1 MMCKKYI
8 AIILSILLVFSNSSL
23 VFADIQKKEKALI
36 IYENQKT
43 FSYKEN
49 VVNHLNELLYKF
61 NKSVDNIYVND
72 YKKGTL
78 TKYDSVFVIN
88 IENEI
93 NNTDLLDDLTN
104 YKNSIYWIGNR
115 IEDLL
120 SYSNKYDLIYDKKV
134 NSINKLNYKG
144 KNLTISG
151 SDYFDVVN
159 TRGENN
165 KVLATMKD
173 SYNEYPYVINNK
185 NLYFIAEYKID
196 QSFIF
201 EDTLND
207 FYNIKNFEKGKVFVR
222 IEDVHLFR
230 DKNNLKEIVDYL
242 YSEGIPFMIALIP
255 AYVDSKT
262 GKINTIKDDPE
273 FIQTIKYMQDRGGSV
288 ILHGYMHSL
297 DKREISGE
305 GYEFWDME
313 KDETISENMENY
325 VKDRVLSGLRVCVE
339 QGIYPLAFEAPHYAM
354 DQNGYT
360 ELKKYFSTYV
370 GQYQNNNEN
379 FATSSFPYI
388 IEGSK
393 NFNILIPENL
403 GYIER
408 DNKFSIDIIKNNFY
422 KLSMVRG
429 YTGGFFFHP
438 YMNIDYLK
446 QVISYLKDNDAE
458 FLNLKDINNYVKI
471 DDINIK
477 SKDGKIDV
485 TYDKN
490 KSNEKSKSE
499 INFENSMSNINKIIV
514 IFISIVLVIFTI
526 IFIVFRFINRRKF
539 RRR

>member
-1 MMCKKYI
+1 MCKRYI
-8 AIILSILLVFSNSSL
+8 VIFLIILLVFSNIGIG
-23 VFADIQKKEKALI
+23 FANIEKKENALI

-49 VVNHLNELLYKF
+49 TINHLNELLYRF
-61 NKSVDNIYVND
+61 NKSVDSVYIND
-72 YKKGTL
+72 YKKGSL
-78 TKYDSVFVIN
+78 KQYDSIFVIN

-93 NNTDLLDDLTN
+93 NDRDLLEDLSN
-104 YKNSIYWIGNR
+104 YEHGIYWIGNG
-115 IEDLL
+115 IEDFL
-120 SYSNKYDLIYDKKV
+120 SYSDKYDLIYEKKI
-134 NSINKLNYKG
+134 NSINELNYKG
-144 KNLTISG
+144 NKLTISS
-151 SDYFDVVN
+151 SDYFNVVN
-159 TRGENN
+159 TRRQNS
-165 KVLATMKD
+165 KILATMKD
-173 SYNEYPYVINNK
+173 SYKEYPYVINNK
-185 NLYFIAEYKID
+185 NLYFISNYKID

-230 DKNNLKEIVDYL
+230 DKDNLKEIADYL
-242 YSEGIPFMIALIP
+242 YSEGIPFMVALIP

-273 FIQTIKYMQDRGGSV
+273 FIKTIKYMQDRGGSV
-288 ILHGYMHSL
+288 VLHGYMHSL

-313 KDETISENMENY
+313 KDEPISENIEEY
-325 VKDRVLSGLRVCVE
+325 VKDRVLSGLRLCVE
-339 QGIYPLAFEAPHYAM
+339 KGIYPIAFEAPHYAM

-438 YMNIDYLK
+438 YMNLDYLK
-446 QVISYLKDNDAE
+446 QVISYLKENDSE

-471 DDINIK
+471 DDINIR

-499 INFENSMSNINKIIV
+499 ISFENSMSNINKIIV
-514 IFISIVLVIFTI
+514 IFVSTVLVIFTI
-526 IFIVFRFINRRKF
+526 IFIFFRFINRRKF

>member
-1 MMCKKYI
+1 MMCKRYI
-8 AIILSILLVFSNSSL
+8 VIFLIILLVFSNIGIG
-23 VFADIQKKEKALI
+23 FANIEKKENALI

-49 VVNHLNELLYKF
+49 TINHLNELLYRF
-61 NKSVDNIYVND
+61 NKSVDSVYIND
-72 YKKGTL
+72 YKKGSL
-78 TKYDSVFVIN
+78 KQYDSIFVIN

-93 NNTDLLDDLTN
+93 NDRDLLEDLSN
-104 YKNSIYWIGNR
+104 YEHGIYWIGNG
-115 IEDLL
+115 IEDFL
-120 SYSNKYDLIYDKKV
+120 SYSDKYDLIYEKKI
-134 NSINKLNYKG
+134 NSINELNYKG
-144 KNLTISG
+144 NKLTISS
-151 SDYFDVVN
+151 SDYFNVVN
-159 TRGENN
+159 TIRQNS
-165 KVLATMKD
+165 KILATMKD
-173 SYNEYPYVINNK
+173 SYKEYPYVINNK
-185 NLYFIAEYKID
+185 NLYFISNYKID

-230 DKNNLKEIVDYL
+230 DKDNLKEIADYL
-242 YSEGIPFMIALIP
+242 YSEGIPFMVALIP

-273 FIQTIKYMQDRGGSV
+273 FIKTIKYMQDRGGSV
-288 ILHGYMHSL
+288 VLHGYMHSL

-313 KDETISENMENY
+313 KDEPISENIEEY
-325 VKDRVLSGLRVCVE
+325 VKDRVLSGLRLCVE
-339 QGIYPLAFEAPHYAM
+339 KGIYPIAFEAPHYAM

-438 YMNIDYLK
+438 YMNLDYLK
-446 QVISYLKDNDAE
+446 QVISYLKENDSE

-471 DDINIK
+471 DDINIR

-499 INFENSMSNINKIIV
+499 ISFENSMSNINKIIV
-514 IFISIVLVIFTI
+514 IFVSTVLVIFTI
-526 IFIVFRFINRRKF
+526 IFIFFRFINRRKF

>member
-1 MMCKKYI
+1 MMCKRYI
-8 AIILSILLVFSNSSL
+8 VIFLIILLVFSNIGIG
-23 VFADIQKKEKALI
+23 FANIEKKENALI

-49 VVNHLNELLYKF
+49 TINHLNELLYRF
-61 NKSVDNIYVND
+61 NKSVDSVYIND
-72 YKKGTL
+72 YKKGSL
-78 TKYDSVFVIN
+78 KQYDSIFVIN

-93 NNTDLLDDLTN
+93 NDRDLLEDLSN
-104 YKNSIYWIGNR
+104 YEHGIYWIGNG
-115 IEDLL
+115 IEDFL
-120 SYSNKYDLIYDKKV
+120 SYSDKYDLIYEKKI
-134 NSINKLNYKG
+134 NSINELNYKG
-144 KNLTISG
+144 NKLTISS
-151 SDYFDVVN
+151 SDYFNVVN
-159 TRGENN
+159 TIRQNS
-165 KVLATMKD
+165 KILATMKD
-173 SYNEYPYVINNK
+173 SYKEYPYVINNK
-185 NLYFIAEYKID
+185 NLYFISNYKID

-230 DKNNLKEIVDYL
+230 DKDNLKEIADYL
-242 YSEGIPFMIALIP
+242 YSEGIPFMVALIP
-255 AYVDSKT
+255 AYVNSKT

-273 FIQTIKYMQDRGGSV
+273 FIKTIKYMQDRGGSV
-288 ILHGYMHSL
+288 VLHGYMHSL

-313 KDETISENMENY
+313 KDEPISENMEEY
-325 VKDRVLSGLRVCVE
+325 VKDRVLSGLRLCVE
-339 QGIYPLAFEAPHYAM
+339 KGIYPIAFEAPHYAM

-438 YMNIDYLK
+438 YMNLDYLK
-446 QVISYLKDNDAE
+446 QVISYLKENDSE

-471 DDINIK
+471 DDINIR

-499 INFENSMSNINKIIV
+499 ISFENSMSNINKIIV
-514 IFISIVLVIFTI
+514 IFVSTVLVIFTI
-526 IFIVFRFINRRKF
+526 IFIFFRFINRRKF

>member
-1 MMCKKYI
+1 MMCKRYI
-8 AIILSILLVFSNSSL
+8 VIFLIILLVFSNIGIG
-23 VFADIQKKEKALI
+23 FANIEKKENALI

-49 VVNHLNELLYKF
+49 TVNHLNELLYRF
-61 NKSVDNIYVND
+61 NKSVDSVYIND
-72 YKKGTL
+72 YKKGSL
-78 TKYDSVFVIN
+78 KQYDSIFVIN

-93 NNTDLLDDLTN
+93 NDRDLLDDLSN
-104 YKNSIYWIGNR
+104 YEHGIYWIGNG
-115 IEDLL
+115 IEDFL
-120 SYSNKYDLIYDKKV
+120 SYSDKYDLIYEKKV
-134 NSINKLNYKG
+134 NSINELNYKG
-144 KNLTISG
+144 NKLTISS
-151 SDYFDVVN
+151 SDYFNVVN
-159 TRGENN
+159 TRSQNS
-165 KVLATMKD
+165 KILATMKD
-173 SYNEYPYVINNK
+173 SYKEYPYVINNK
-185 NLYFIAEYKID
+185 NLYFISKYKID

-230 DKNNLKEIVDYL
+230 DKDNLKEIADYL
-242 YSEGIPFMIALIP
+242 YSEGIPFMVALIP

-273 FIQTIKYMQDRGGSV
+273 FIKTIKYMQDRGGSV
-288 ILHGYMHSL
+288 VLHGYMHSL

-313 KDETISENMENY
+313 KDEPISENMEEY
-325 VKDRVLSGLRVCVE
+325 VKDRVLSGLRLCVE
-339 QGIYPLAFEAPHYAM
+339 KGIYPIAFEAPHYAM

-438 YMNIDYLK
+438 YMNLDYLK
-446 QVISYLKDNDAE
+446 QVISYLKENDSE

-471 DDINIK
+471 DDINIR

-514 IFISIVLVIFTI
+514 IFVSTVLVIFTI
-526 IFIVFRFINRRKF
+526 IFIFFRFINRRKF

>member
-1 MMCKKYI
+1 MMCKRYI
-8 AIILSILLVFSNSSL
+8 VIFLIILLVFSNIGIG
-23 VFADIQKKEKALI
+23 FANIEKKENALI

-49 VVNHLNELLYKF
+49 TINHLNELLYRF
-61 NKSVDNIYVND
+61 NKSVDSVYIND
-72 YKKGTL
+72 YKKGSL
-78 TKYDSVFVIN
+78 KQYDSIFVIN

-93 NNTDLLDDLTN
+93 NDRDLLEDLSN
-104 YKNSIYWIGNR
+104 YEHGIYWIGNG
-115 IEDLL
+115 IEDFL
-120 SYSNKYDLIYDKKV
+120 SYSDKYDLIYEKKI
-134 NSINKLNYKG
+134 NSINELNYKG
-144 KNLTISG
+144 NKLTISS
-151 SDYFDVVN
+151 SDYFNVVN
-159 TRGENN
+159 TRRQNS
-165 KVLATMKD
+165 KILATMKD
-173 SYNEYPYVINNK
+173 SYKEYPYVINNK
-185 NLYFIAEYKID
+185 NLYFISNYKID

-230 DKNNLKEIVDYL
+230 DKDNLKEIADYL
-242 YSEGIPFMIALIP
+242 YSEGIPFMVALIP

-273 FIQTIKYMQDRGGSV
+273 FIKTIKYMQDRGGSV
-288 ILHGYMHSL
+288 VLHGYMHSL

-313 KDETISENMENY
+313 KDEPISENIEEY
-325 VKDRVLSGLRVCVE
+325 VKDRVLSGLRLCVE
-339 QGIYPLAFEAPHYAM
+339 KGIYPIAFEAPHYAM

-438 YMNIDYLK
+438 YMNLDYLK
-446 QVISYLKDNDAE
+446 QVISYLKENDSE

-471 DDINIK
+471 DDINIR

-499 INFENSMSNINKIIV
+499 ISFENSMSNINKIIV
-514 IFISIVLVIFTI
+514 IFVSTVLVIFTI
-526 IFIVFRFINRRKF
+526 IFIFFRFINRRKF

>member
-1 MMCKKYI
+1 MMCKRYI
-8 AIILSILLVFSNSSL
+8 VIFLIILLVFSNIGIG
-23 VFADIQKKEKALI
+23 FANIEKKENALI

-49 VVNHLNELLYKF
+49 TINHLNELLYRF
-61 NKSVDNIYVND
+61 NKSVDSVYIND
-72 YKKGTL
+72 YKKGSL
-78 TKYDSVFVIN
+78 KQYDSIFVIN

-93 NNTDLLDDLTN
+93 NDRDLLEDLSN
-104 YKNSIYWIGNR
+104 YEHGIYWIGNG
-115 IEDLL
+115 IEDFL
-120 SYSNKYDLIYDKKV
+120 SYSDKYDLIYEKKI
-134 NSINKLNYKG
+134 NSINELNYKG
-144 KNLTISG
+144 NKLTISS
-151 SDYFDVVN
+151 SDYFNVVN
-159 TRGENN
+159 TRRQNS
-165 KVLATMKD
+165 KILATMKD
-173 SYNEYPYVINNK
+173 SYKEYPYVINNK
-185 NLYFIAEYKID
+185 NLYFISNYKID

-230 DKNNLKEIVDYL
+230 DKDNLKEIADYL
-242 YSEGIPFMIALIP
+242 YSEGIPFMVALIP

-273 FIQTIKYMQDRGGSV
+273 FIKTIKYMQDRGGSIV
-288 ILHGYMHSL
+288 LHGYMHSL

-313 KDETISENMENY
+313 KDEPISENMEEY
-325 VKDRVLSGLRVCVE
+325 VKDRVLSGLRLCVE
-339 QGIYPLAFEAPHYAM
+339 KGIYPIAFEAPHYAM

-438 YMNIDYLK
+438 YMNLDYLK
-446 QVISYLKDNDAE
+446 QVISYLKENDSE

-471 DDINIK
+471 DDINIR

-499 INFENSMSNINKIIV
+499 ISFENSMSNINKIIV
-514 IFISIVLVIFTI
+514 IFVSTVLVIFTI
-526 IFIVFRFINRRKF
+526 IFIFFRFINRRKF

>member
-1 MMCKKYI
+1 M
-8 AIILSILLVFSNSSL
+8 
-23 VFADIQKKEKALI
+23 
-36 IYENQKT
+36 
-43 FSYKEN
+43 
-49 VVNHLNELLYKF
+49 
-61 NKSVDNIYVND
+61 
-72 YKKGTL
+72 
-78 TKYDSVFVIN
+78 
-88 IENEI
+88 
-93 NNTDLLDDLTN
+93 LDDLAN
-104 YKNSIYWIGNR
+104 YKNGIYWIGNR
-115 IEDLL
+115 VEDFL

-134 NSINKLNYKG
+134 NSINELNYKG
-144 KNLTISG
+144 KKLTISG

-159 TRGENN
+159 TKGENS
-165 KVLATMKD
+165 KVLSIMKD

-196 QSFIF
+196 QLFIF

-230 DKNNLKEIVDYL
+230 DKNNLKEIADYL

-288 ILHGYMHSL
+288 VLHGYMHSL

-313 KDETISENMENY
+313 KDEPISENMAEY
-325 VKDRVLSGLRVCVE
+325 VKDRVLSGLRLCVE

-354 DQNGYT
+354 NQEGYT

-438 YMNIDYLK
+438 YMNLDYLK

-477 SKDGKIDV
+477 SQDGKIDV
-485 TYDKN
+485 SYDKN

-514 IFISIVLVIFTI
+514 IFISIVLLIFTI
-526 IFIVFRFINRRKF
+526 IFIFFRFINRRKF